1 MKLVPQQPQ
10 ANSGVGDALATAFEF
25 AATIAIFVAVGFGLD
40 WWLGTTPIFLLSL
53 TVFVLIGQTVR
64 LWFHYGAELDKHEA
78 ARRQRVGRAS
88 EQ

>member
-25 AATIAIFVAVGFGLD
+25 AATIAIFVALGFGLD